1 MKELVTYMVNALVDD
16 NQGVKLSMSE
26 DGGVV
31 RFRLS
36 VSSSDRGKVI
46 GREGRTIKAMRSLL
60 QAAAEKEGKKVFLDI
75 V

>member
-60 QAAAEKEGKKVFLDI
+60 QAAAQKDGKKVFLDI

>member
-16 NQGVKLSMSE
+16 NQGVKLSMAE

>member
-16 NQGVKLSMSE
+16 GQSVKLASSE
-26 DGGVV
+26 DGGVI
-31 RFRLS
+31 RFRIS
-36 VSSSDRGKVI
+36 VASSDRGKVI

-60 QAAAEKEGKKVFLDI
+60 QAAAQKDGKKVFLDI

>member
-1 MKELVTYMVNALVDD
+1 MKELVKYMVNALVDD

-36 VSSSDRGKVI
+36 VASSDRGKVI

>member
-31 RFRLS
+31 RFRIS

-60 QAAAEKEGKKVFLDI
+60 QAAAQKDGKKVFLDI

>member
-16 NQGVKLSMSE
+16 NQGVKLSVSE

-36 VSSSDRGKVI
+36 VAASDRGKVI

>member
-36 VSSSDRGKVI
+36 VSASDRGKVI

-60 QAAAEKEGKKVFLDI
+60 QASAEKEGKKVFLDI

>member
-60 QAAAEKEGKKVFLDI
+60 QATAQKDGKKVFLDI

>member
-1 MKELVTYMVNALVDD
+1 MKELVKYMVNALVDD
-16 NQGVKLSMSE
+16 NQGVKFSMSE

-31 RFRLS
+31 RFRIS

>member
-31 RFRLS
+31 RFRIS

>member
-36 VSSSDRGKVI
+36 VSTSDRGKVI

-60 QAAAEKEGKKVFLDI
+60 QAAAQKDGKKVFLDI